1 MKIDINKAKKNLI
14 KGNLVI
20 FPTET
25 VYGLGGDAT
34 KISAIKKIYK
44 IKKRPINNPIICH
57 FKDIKS
63 IEKNFI
69 FNDID
74 YKLAYKYWPGPLT
87 LILKRKN
94 ISKISPLIS
103 NNSKYVGCRIPN
115 HPIAKSLLKVIDFPI
130 AAPSAN
136 ISKKLSSTN
145 IDHISTKVKNKVFIL
160 DGGSTPLGMESTVIK
175 TNKNS
180 LEILRQGSITHEE
193 IKKKFPK
200 INILLRSSNNLSP
213 GQQKKHYSPNLP
225 IRINVK
231 SILKNEVLLN
241 FGKNNLK
248 SKIFELNL
256 SPKGDLSEASK
267 QFYNYLHI
275 LDKVKC
281 SRIAVAPIPNNKLG
295 AAIND
300 RLKRA
305 SSKN

>member
-1 MKIDINKAKKNLI
+1 MQ
-14 KGNLVI
+14 
-20 FPTET
+20 F
-25 VYGLGGDAT
+25 VYGLSKSG
-34 KISAIKKIYK
+34 ISVLKFLKKKKKIIYCWDDNK
-44 IKKRPINNPIICH
+44 TVR
-57 FKDIKS
+57 
-63 IEKNFI
+63 EK
-69 FNDID
+69 
-74 YKLAYKYWPGPLT
+74 
-87 LILKRKN
+87 
-94 ISKISPLIS
+94 
-103 NNSKYVGCRIPN
+103 
-115 HPIAKSLLKVIDFPI
+115 
-130 AAPSAN
+130 
-136 ISKKLSSTN
+136 
-145 IDHISTKVKNKVFIL
+145 
-160 DGGSTPLGMESTVIK
+160 
-175 TNKNS
+175 
-180 LEILRQGSITHEE
+180 

-281 SRIAVAPIPNNKLG
+281 SRNAVAPIPNNKLG